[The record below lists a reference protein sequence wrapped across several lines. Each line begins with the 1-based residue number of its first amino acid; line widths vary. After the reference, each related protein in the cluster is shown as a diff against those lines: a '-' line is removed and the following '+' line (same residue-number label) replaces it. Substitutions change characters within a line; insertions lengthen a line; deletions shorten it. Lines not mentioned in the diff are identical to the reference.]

1 VLEYR
6 GLKKLLSTYVEALP
20 LLVDEKTGRI
30 HTCYNQAVAATGRLS
45 SNNPNLQNIPVR
57 DARGRE
63 IRKAFVPA
71 EGHIFFSAD
80 YSQIELRL
88 MAHLSKDKSMIGDF
102 LSGIDIHTATASKI
116 FGVEL
121 ADVTREMRS
130 RAKTANFGII
140 YGISSFGLSERLTIG
155 RKEAKDLI
163 DGYFNSYPGVKIY
176 MDESINKARNV
187 GYVTTMFGR
196 KRYLNDIHS
205 RNQVVRGNAERNA
218 INAPIQG
225 SAADIIKIAMV
236 KIHERIKT
244 ENFESKMI
252 LQVHD
257 ELIFEVVKDEFERLK
272 EMVLF
277 EMSNAVKL
285 DIPLKVDWGIGNSW
299 FEAH

>member
-63 IRKAFVPA
+63 IRKAFVP
-71 EGHIFFSAD
+71 EQGHIFFSAD

-88 MAHLSKDKSMIGDF
+88 MAHLSKDSSMIGDF
-102 LSGIDIHTATASKI
+102 LSGNDIHAATAAKI
-116 FGVEL
+116 FGVDI

-163 DGYFNSYPGVKIY
+163 DGYFNSYPGVKTY
-176 MDESINKARNV
+176 MDESINKARSV

-236 KIHERIKT
+236 KIFERMKAEKFI
-244 ENFESKMI
+244 SKMI

-257 ELIFEVVKDEFERLK
+257 ELIFEVVNDEFERLK
-272 EMVLF
+272 ELVLF